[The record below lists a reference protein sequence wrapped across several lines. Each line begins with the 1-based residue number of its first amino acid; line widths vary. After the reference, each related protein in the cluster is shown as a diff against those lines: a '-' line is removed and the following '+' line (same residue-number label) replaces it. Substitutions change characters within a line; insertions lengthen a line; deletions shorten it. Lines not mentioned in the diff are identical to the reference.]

1 VSRFRYLN
9 GIDWVITGLD
19 RSLRRTAGCGNW
31 SQLVL
36 ELDGELDFEAF
47 HSAVQRYASAFPVL
61 YGHAVR
67 GWQLVPVWKMPVC
80 RKRTSVSVEKQI
92 LPDDVSFESIVER
105 LGQCVAVA
113 PGAPGRYIGF
123 NMLYA
128 AQKTFLAFRFDHRL
142 FDARGAEL
150 FFQGLVGEIRD
161 AGCGMR
167 RRDSECEMDVR
178 SVFPEKAH
186 LCPWIEKFKSGRHIV
201 RMLHQQRNTAAP
213 FHIESPTPNSE
224 PRISHPASRIHPFQF
239 TLIPLSKPESDALIN
254 RAYDQAGYLM
264 LTPWL
269 AACMTD
275 ALGNVLE
282 AAGRPLGGYVIPCSV
297 DLRADSQ
304 EKMFFNHVAFI
315 CLCRPAGEGTAEEWP
330 QRFARQFFEQV
341 RGNIPRHFENA
352 WKLAR
357 IIPAPLFGKLLG
369 GSLKSFAGTF
379 SMASVGA
386 GLSTVKSV
394 AGTPVLNVFHMPLVP
409 PAPGLGFFAN
419 TFAGRLNFCLTS
431 YSGVLSAKEHDEL
444 AELLKQKLLPT
455 DSSQHFSA
463 EKFPA

>member
-1 VSRFRYLN
+1 MSRFCYLN

-19 RSLRRTAGCGNW
+19 RSLRRTTGCGNW

-36 ELDGELDFEAF
+36 ELDGVLDLDEFRIV
-47 HSAVQRYASAFPVL
+47 VQRYASAFPVL
-61 YGHAVR
+61 QGRAVR
-67 GWQLVPVWKMPVC
+67 GWQLVPLWEMPVR
-80 RKRTSVSVEKQI
+80 RKRSTVFVEKQV
-92 LPDDVSFESIVER
+92 LPDDVSWEDVVER
-105 LGQCVAVA
+105 LGKCVAVA
-113 PGAPGRYIGF
+113 SGLPGRYIGF
-123 NMLYA
+123 NLLCT

-150 FFQGLVGEIRD
+150 FIQGLFRYFSDGTVD
-161 AGCGMR
+161 PPPLAH
-167 RRDSECEMDVR
+167 
-178 SVFPEKAH
+178 VFPEKSN

-201 RMLHQQRNTAAP
+201 RMLHQQRHTAAP
-213 FHIESPTPNSE
+213 FHIESLTSNSA
-224 PRISHPASRIHPFQF
+224 SHFRF
-239 TLIPLSKPESDALIN
+239 TLISLSKPETDALTN

-269 AACMTD
+269 AACVTD
-275 ALGNVLE
+275 ALGKVLQTS
-282 AAGRPLGGYVIPCSV
+282 GRPLRGYVIPCSA
-297 DLRADSQ
+297 DLRADSK

-315 CLCRPAGEGTAEEWP
+315 CLCRPAGEGAAEEWP

-341 RGNIPRHFENA
+341 RADMPRHFENA

-357 IIPAPLFGKLLG
+357 ITPAPLFGKLLI

-379 SMASVGA
+379 SMASIGD
-386 GLSTVKSV
+386 GLSTVQSV
-394 AGTPVLNVFHMPLVP
+394 GGLSVKNAFHMPLVP

-444 AELLKQKLLPT
+444 AELLKQKLLPP
-455 DSSQHFSA
+455 DLSSDFSI
-463 EKFPA
+463 EKFTA

>member
-47 HSAVQRYASAFPVL
+47 RSAVQRYASAFPVL
-61 YGHAVR
+61 HGRAVR
-67 GWQLVPVWKMPVC
+67 GWQLVPVWKMPVR
-80 RKRTSVSVEKQI
+80 RKQTSVSVEKYV
-92 LPDDVSFESIVER
+92 LPDDVSLENIIER

-113 PGAPGRYIGF
+113 PGTPGCYIGF
-123 NMLYA
+123 NVLYA

-150 FFQGLVGEIRD
+150 FFQGLVRTMQD
-161 AGCGMR
+161 A
-167 RRDSECEMDVR
+167 ECEMDVI
-178 SVFPEKAH
+178 SVFPEKAN
-186 LCPWIEKFKSGRHIV
+186 LRPWIEKFKSGRHIV
-201 RMLHQQRNTAAP
+201 RMLHQQRHTAAP
-213 FHIESPTPNSE
+213 FHLDARLQADSYF
-224 PRISHPASRIHPFQF
+224 RF

-275 ALGNVLE
+275 ALGKMLE
-282 AAGRPLGGYVIPCSV
+282 AAGRPLGGYVIPCSA
-297 DLRADSQ
+297 DLRADSP

-341 RGNIPRHFENA
+341 RGDMPRHFENA

-379 SMASVGA
+379 SMASVGD
-386 GLSTVKSV
+386 GLSAVQSV
-394 AGTPVLNVFHMPLVP
+394 AGLAVKNAFHMPLVP

-419 TFAGRLNFCLTS
+419 MFEGKLNFCLTS
-431 YSGVLSAKEHDEL
+431 YSRMLSDEEHAEL
-444 AELLKQKLLPT
+444 AELLKSKLL
-455 DSSQHFSA
+455 
-463 EKFPA
+463 